1 MTPHSPESSAPASRA
16 QWDEA
21 AVLAAS
27 DAWSWVPDEA
37 RVHRTDGLLVVAY
50 PDYVGTP
57 TVARSLGNAIDAAA
71 LVDEAHEV
79 ARAFGRDRVWW
90 NVTGSRGPEGLEDEL
105 LSRGGEVV
113 QRMDVLALPLGDG
126 APDLGVPHGVTTRRV
141 VDAESLREALEV
153 SRVAFDDPP
162 VTDDMVADH
171 LAEVQ
176 RTVEA
181 DAGARVVAYVD
192 GRPASTGGFTLAGDV
207 ARLWGGGT
215 HPDLRGRGAYRA
227 ALATRLQLAAGMG
240 ATLALTHG
248 RIDTSSPIL
257 QRLGFTRY
265 GEQRQLVLDL

>member
-1 MTPHSPESSAPASRA
+1 
-16 QWDEA
+16 
-21 AVLAAS
+21 VLAAS

-37 RVHRTDGLLVVAY
+37 RVHRTDELLVVAY

-57 TVARSLGNAIDAAA
+57 TVARSLGNVQEAAA

-126 APDLGVPHGVTTRRV
+126 APDLGVPDLGVPQGVTTRRV

-171 LAEVQ
+171 LAEVR
-176 RTVEA
+176 RTVET

-192 GRPASTGGFTLAGDV
+192 GRPGSTGGFTLAGDV

-215 HPDLRGRGAYRA
+215 HPDLRGRGAYRT
-227 ALATRLQLAAGMG
+227 ALAARLQLAAGMG

-248 RIDTSSPIL
+248 RVDTSSPIL

>member
-1 MTPHSPESSAPASRA
+1 MTASTSSPAGT
-16 QWDEA
+16 WDAE

-37 RVHRTDGLLVVAY
+37 RVHRTDELLVVAY

-57 TVARSLGNAIDAAA
+57 TVARSLRAGRSPAV

-79 ARAFGRDRVWW
+79 ARTFGRDRVWW
-90 NVTGSRGPEGLEDEL
+90 NVTGTRGADGLEDEL
-105 LSRGGEVV
+105 RARGGEVV
-113 QRMDVLALPLGDG
+113 HRMDVLALPLGDG
-126 APDLGVPHGVTTRRV
+126 VPDLHIPGGVTTRRV
-141 VDAESLREALEV
+141 VDEESLREALEV
-153 SRVAFDDPP
+153 SRAAFDDPP

-171 LAEVQ
+171 LVEVR

-181 DAGARVVAYVD
+181 ATGGRVVAYVD
-192 GRPASTGGFTLAGDV
+192 GRPASTGGFTLAGEV

-227 ALATRLQLAAGMG
+227 ALAERLRLAAGLG

-248 RIDTSSPIL
+248 RTETSSPIL
-257 QRLGFTRY
+257 RRLGFTRY
-265 GEQRQLVLDL
+265 GEQRQLVVDL